1 MGKFDSDK
9 ILDLGEL
16 ENDFELAQA
25 TSLYIELVQGSD
37 LRVLV
42 KPDPSGQRPTHAIGD
57 EWACNT
63 FDPVESMD

>member
-9 ILDLGEL
+9 L

-42 KPDPSGQRPTHAIGD
+42 KPDPSDENHKQHASQK
-57 EWACNT
+57 C
-63 FDPVESMD
+63 